1 MEKQGT
7 IYGSKYKES
16 EVRKMITDERKERIR
31 KNAEKLVQMDKIQLL
46 MVKTFQDGIEMGQQI
61 EREKLNKVLAD
72 NSKELQ
78 EA

>member
-1 MEKQGT
+1 MV
-7 IYGSKYKES
+7 I
-16 EVRKMITDERKERIR
+16 DERKERIR

-61 EREKLNKVLAD
+61 EREKLNKALAD

>member
-61 EREKLNKVLAD
+61 EREKLNKALAD